1 MYKYNKPPGPSVG
14 ETFTVTCYTCQM
26 PSSKE
31 WAQLVQ
37 SRPYSPDPSV
47 PFFPFLLQTGSP
59 PPGALFSEN
68 GSTYLC
74 AFCHALLESQWNA
87 FEGKKEI
94 VTPMQRKYFIR
105 KFICAVCGVETYRKR
120 VRALP
125 FQEFPFLAKTR
136 QPGSI
141 TLGNN
146 PLAVVCLDCS
156 ETLWAQSAEY
166 DRWGLPVHKR
176 HFNWMARP
184 PPPEDSVEATVARL
198 PSGET
203 QLPRCPP
210 TEPLAPPKT
219 NEPTALPEAIPPIN
233 KYVHR
238 PRANSGL
245 GLRLEGII
253 NQQQTVKYSV
263 TQPTSTMVGHR
274 QGGVSP
280 LALTRGP
287 QTSPQRNHLVKTSHR
302 FADSSNISTLE
313 VNLHVQPPVVTVAPM
328 SSLQHHHHHG
338 IAGGRKNSLVYTI
351 SHMDDRSSP
360 NNNKYE
366 LSTSSSSF
374 GRPYGFSNEAALR
387 HGGSQSSF
395 PHHLLPYYSPGG
407 HYPWPSSGTTTSS
420 GGGGGGGGDDADVPD
435 YTTPNNFDDHPLASS
450 ITSSHHHQHQR
461 GHRHHHSTPW
471 RQRES
476 PTNQLY
482 SPSSPYP
489 SLSSAAVATVS
500 NTSGGCS
507 SSAVLTRGLAVDP
520 DLPSPPSLI
529 GHPLSLS
536 TLFPQLRLQS
546 APCSSTTTTTTTT
559 LRIESPGSS
568 PLRIASAPSLSHQS
582 RQNFPSPRDCGDYD
596 MCQTLPNST
605 GLKNEAG
612 TSLPVRHH
620 PQLHWIELREANLS
634 HNSSGEDE
642 GGRIVR
648 AHSTPTRTS
657 LSPAEAARSQDYSL
671 HLHHRRSSV
680 QHRSSP
686 FQEDD
691 LHLNRDSSEGERSE
705 ILEERRQSR
714 LSSQGISSGGGGE
727 GRRDFLVPK
736 KRYWKPSDSPISGE
750 NNLMDEENQL
760 PKTRNTSEL
769 DSVLVKKR
777 KFSIN
782 HEESSF
788 RIYSDQS
795 HGDANNGCDEVPSN
809 SGGGEAGRNKHGAID
824 LSQKSQ
830 SNKSRMDS
838 YCSSSEQN
846 RLSPRSKF
854 SIAYLSKSESLP
866 EEKPKV
872 SLEERTTMAEEE
884 NNQSCRRTNSSSV
897 PPAAVAAGTMSPP
910 SRQPITNTKDEREN
924 ELAFISTS
932 ATHVSNDDKNLS
944 SLILDDSFARKTIQY
959 FMAKEAEAR
968 MVLNEIR
975 AKQRNFLNQL
985 GLITPKEKMGL
996 ELKSLSCRSERG
1008 TVPSP
1013 KLSELQSSPS
1023 EKSLTSILKTESD
1036 SKTSFLH
1043 VLGLRPKT
1051 EAKNKGSCSNSINT
1065 QSLRLSTNRAQIY
1078 QECSSSSCSS
1088 AHASQPSLP
1097 RHDDEDK
1104 DKEEEDESNNFLN
1117 NPVCIKYPKFV
1128 PGLDVKLGGNNPP
1141 CGDSDERRKCD
1152 HVLRIPVVHK
1162 RIVSLRNH
1170 NSNSEDDE
1178 VGENVTNSEYRDT
1191 CSATST
1197 LLRDDNDNG
1206 MNELDAILL
1215 TAKLHWRKSRKL
1227 LLRAINET
1235 KLSYCP
1241 LEEQLDRVQTIRRHL
1256 TMQHSEIRDTDM
1268 ALETLEKHIFNNIES
1283 VSSRNR
1289 QSLPK
1294 V

>member
-1 MYKYNKPPGPSVG
+1 
-14 ETFTVTCYTCQM
+14 
-26 PSSKE
+26 
-31 WAQLVQ
+31 
-37 SRPYSPDPSV
+37 
-47 PFFPFLLQTGSP
+47 
-59 PPGALFSEN
+59 
-68 GSTYLC
+68 
-74 AFCHALLESQWNA
+74 
-87 FEGKKEI
+87 
-94 VTPMQRKYFIR
+94 
-105 KFICAVCGVETYRKR
+105 
-120 VRALP
+120 
-125 FQEFPFLAKTR
+125 
-136 QPGSI
+136 
-141 TLGNN
+141 
-146 PLAVVCLDCS
+146 
-156 ETLWAQSAEY
+156 
-166 DRWGLPVHKR
+166 
-176 HFNWMARP
+176 
-184 PPPEDSVEATVARL
+184 
-198 PSGET
+198 
-203 QLPRCPP
+203 
-210 TEPLAPPKT
+210 
-219 NEPTALPEAIPPIN
+219 
-233 KYVHR
+233 
-238 PRANSGL
+238 
-245 GLRLEGII
+245 
-253 NQQQTVKYSV
+253 
-263 TQPTSTMVGHR
+263 
-274 QGGVSP
+274 
-280 LALTRGP
+280 
-287 QTSPQRNHLVKTSHR
+287 
-302 FADSSNISTLE
+302 
-313 VNLHVQPPVVTVAPM
+313 
-328 SSLQHHHHHG
+328 
-338 IAGGRKNSLVYTI
+338 
-351 SHMDDRSSP
+351 
-360 NNNKYE
+360 
-366 LSTSSSSF
+366 
-374 GRPYGFSNEAALR
+374 
-387 HGGSQSSF
+387 
-395 PHHLLPYYSPGG
+395 
-407 HYPWPSSGTTTSS
+407 
-420 GGGGGGGGDDADVPD
+420 
-435 YTTPNNFDDHPLASS
+435 
-450 ITSSHHHQHQR
+450 
-461 GHRHHHSTPW
+461 
-471 RQRES
+471 
-476 PTNQLY
+476 
-482 SPSSPYP
+482 
-489 SLSSAAVATVS
+489 
-500 NTSGGCS
+500 
-507 SSAVLTRGLAVDP
+507 
-520 DLPSPPSLI
+520 
-529 GHPLSLS
+529 
-536 TLFPQLRLQS
+536 
-546 APCSSTTTTTTTT
+546 
-559 LRIESPGSS
+559 
-568 PLRIASAPSLSHQS
+568 
-582 RQNFPSPRDCGDYD
+582 

-985 GLITPKEKMGL
+985 GLITPKEKMG
-996 ELKSLSCRSERG
+996 K
-1008 TVPSP
+1008 
-1013 KLSELQSSPS
+1013 
-1023 EKSLTSILKTESD
+1023 
-1036 SKTSFLH
+1036 
-1043 VLGLRPKT
+1043 
-1051 EAKNKGSCSNSINT
+1051 
-1065 QSLRLSTNRAQIY
+1065 
-1078 QECSSSSCSS
+1078 
-1088 AHASQPSLP
+1088 
-1097 RHDDEDK
+1097 
-1104 DKEEEDESNNFLN
+1104 
-1117 NPVCIKYPKFV
+1117 
-1128 PGLDVKLGGNNPP
+1128 
-1141 CGDSDERRKCD
+1141 
-1152 HVLRIPVVHK
+1152 
-1162 RIVSLRNH
+1162 
-1170 NSNSEDDE
+1170 
-1178 VGENVTNSEYRDT
+1178 
-1191 CSATST
+1191 
-1197 LLRDDNDNG
+1197 
-1206 MNELDAILL
+1206 
-1215 TAKLHWRKSRKL
+1215 
-1227 LLRAINET
+1227 
-1235 KLSYCP
+1235 
-1241 LEEQLDRVQTIRRHL
+1241 
-1256 TMQHSEIRDTDM
+1256 
-1268 ALETLEKHIFNNIES
+1268 
-1283 VSSRNR
+1283 
-1289 QSLPK
+1289 
-1294 V
+1294 